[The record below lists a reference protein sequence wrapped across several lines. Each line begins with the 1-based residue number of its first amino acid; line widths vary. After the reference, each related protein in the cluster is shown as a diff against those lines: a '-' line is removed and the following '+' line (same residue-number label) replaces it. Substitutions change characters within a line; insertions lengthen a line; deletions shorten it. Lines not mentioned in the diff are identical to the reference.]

1 MHSLQDAE
9 FERDFDGQKTE
20 HLGPLVAW
28 VGCSLSKA
36 TSLGGV
42 IVSKPAFARTP
53 FANAR
58 VLLSAAPQIWRLRPP
73 PLYA

>member
-1 MHSLQDAE
+1 MHSLQKAE

-36 TSLGGV
+36 TSLGGEKCADRQTKGLNLCA
-42 IVSKPAFARTP
+42 SLRGEAR
-53 FANAR
+53 
-58 VLLSAAPQIWRLRPP
+58 AALAGLDQ
-73 PLYA
+73 